1 MSRPEESKL
10 YKHIRNGSR
19 EMAEHLRALA
29 TVLPEEPVLTFS
41 KHCTLGYTDKCAGKA
56 LIHIRINL

>member
-29 TVLPEEPVLTFS
+29 TVLPEDPGSIPSFHMAYNNSQSDL
-41 KHCTLGYTDKCAGKA
+41 
-56 LIHIRINL
+56 